1 MTRGCNGRQFKGNR
15 NVSHP
20 RAFNGDRNGIAAREF
35 CAGAL
40 RPGKNAGR
48 T

>member
-20 RAFNGDRNGIAAREF
+20 RAFNGDQNGIAAREF